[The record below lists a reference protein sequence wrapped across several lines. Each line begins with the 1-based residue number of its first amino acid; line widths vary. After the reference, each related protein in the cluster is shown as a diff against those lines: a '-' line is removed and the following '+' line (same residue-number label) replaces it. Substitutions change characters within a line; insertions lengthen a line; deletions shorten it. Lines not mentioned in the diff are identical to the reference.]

1 VVLPTTASGLLIVA
15 TAVGTVPSGAV
26 LAHRLARPTLRI
38 GLSPSVVGML
48 ARIRIGIA
56 CPSRSSSTNR
66 SSIEYRLTA
75 LTRPC

>member
-48 ARIRIGIA
+48 ARIRI
-56 CPSRSSSTNR
+56 
-66 SSIEYRLTA
+66 
-75 LTRPC
+75 